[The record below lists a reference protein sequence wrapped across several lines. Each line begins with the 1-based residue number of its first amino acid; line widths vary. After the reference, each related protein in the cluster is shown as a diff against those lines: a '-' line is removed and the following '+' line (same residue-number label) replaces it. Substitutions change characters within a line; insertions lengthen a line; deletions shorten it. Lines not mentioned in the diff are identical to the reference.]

1 MSSRYHAFISYSHA
15 DERWAKWLQSALEG
29 YRLPKRL
36 AHQKLEDGAGS
47 NRLFPIFRDR
57 DELASSADLSQSIRA
72 ALEQSRALIVVCS
85 PAAARS
91 KWVNEEV
98 RHFQSLGRAGRIY
111 CLLVSGSAD
120 RDDSDCAFP
129 AALLH
134 SATNEPL
141 PDPLAADVNP
151 NADGKRGAMLKVAAG
166 LLNIGIDELKQRD
179 AQKQLRRRG
188 FVTAASVLIAVIT
201 LTFAVIAQL
210 ARDDAEVRRG
220 QAEGLINFML
230 GDLRDRLAPLGRLDL
245 LDSVGDEALQ
255 YFEAIGESGTEKEV
269 YSRVIA
275 LRQIGEV
282 RFRQGQYARAESTF
296 EDSRDL
302 AEHLH
307 ASVPLNQ
314 EYLFELGQAEFWV
327 GYAALEQ
334 ADLEQTEASFRK
346 YMEYSR
352 RLLSTD
358 PENADYRLEL
368 SYAYSNLGTVS
379 LQRLKAEAALD
390 YFQKS
395 ASLNEALVNDNPDDV
410 GMRLDLGNG
419 YSWIGA
425 AQLQIGRLQEGRD
438 AYQKAVDILTT
449 LDAENDSPLF
459 SENRA
464 QNAYHLGNV
473 LLQQGNSEQAG
484 SMFRLA
490 GALLE
495 SLVRHDP
502 ENALWQVD
510 RAINA
515 YHQGELLRVSG
526 EVDAAGEQFERAYDD
541 FMALLETD
549 PGNTRSAE
557 HLALTERALGLINN
571 SPDSISQAHERMQSL
586 ISATDALQ
594 PRTALFAAIVG
605 ETYGRVLN
613 ERGERSAALATWEE
627 ALVLLR
633 KAGNPVLNNLALE
646 HKLLIDL
653 GEVDKAKPLR
663 RQLQDAGYKDPRFLV
678 DAERLSSGQAVEIIE
693 KISSN

>member
-1 MSSRYHAFISYSHA
+1 M
-15 DERWAKWLQSALEG
+15 
-29 YRLPKRL
+29 
-36 AHQKLEDGAGS
+36 
-47 NRLFPIFRDR
+47 
-57 DELASSADLSQSIRA
+57 
-72 ALEQSRALIVVCS
+72 
-85 PAAARS
+85 
-91 KWVNEEV
+91 
-98 RHFQSLGRAGRIY
+98 
-111 CLLVSGSAD
+111 
-120 RDDSDCAFP
+120 
-129 AALLH
+129 
-134 SATNEPL
+134 
-141 PDPLAADVNP
+141 
-151 NADGKRGAMLKVAAG
+151 
-166 LLNIGIDELKQRD
+166 
-179 AQKQLRRRG
+179 
-188 FVTAASVLIAVIT
+188 
-201 LTFAVIAQL
+201 
-210 ARDDAEVRRG
+210 
-220 QAEGLINFML
+220 
-230 GDLRDRLAPLGRLDL
+230 
-245 LDSVGDEALQ
+245 
-255 YFEAIGESGTEKEV
+255 
-269 YSRVIA
+269 
-275 LRQIGEV
+275 
-282 RFRQGQYARAESTF
+282 
-296 EDSRDL
+296 
-302 AEHLH
+302 
-307 ASVPLNQ
+307 
-314 EYLFELGQAEFWV
+314 
-327 GYAALEQ
+327 
-334 ADLEQTEASFRK
+334 
-346 YMEYSR
+346 
-352 RLLSTD
+352 
-358 PENADYRLEL
+358 
-368 SYAYSNLGTVS
+368 
-379 LQRLKAEAALD
+379 
-390 YFQKS
+390 
-395 ASLNEALVNDNPDDV
+395 
-410 GMRLDLGNG
+410 
-419 YSWIGA
+419 
-425 AQLQIGRLQEGRD
+425 QEGRD